1 MMIVRHFINAYII
14 NARMLSVM
22 VIQHKHKL
30 PQPLKKFKKAN
41 ISAS

>member
-1 MMIVRHFINAYII
+1 MIAIYFIIAYTI

-22 VIQHKHKL
+22 VIQHKQKL
-30 PQPLKKFKKAN
+30 PQPLKKFKKTN